1 MHAQSIEQMNIPGLG
16 FHWEEYMRR
25 REILKIGGAAMAAT
39 LAGPRFAFGQA
50 KPTMGVVVK
59 IGGIPWF
66 NAMEAGIKEQGEAL
80 GIDASMIGPTSAD
93 PALQVRAIEDLIA
106 KGVNVIGVVPN
117 DEKALE
123 PVLEK
128 AMKAGIKVV
137 GHEGPGIV
145 NKDWNFEMASAQGF
159 GETHAQLFADK
170 TGGKGSYAMYV
181 GSLTVPLH
189 NQWADFAI
197 AYLKEKYPDLK
208 LVGERYG
215 VAENVDDSR
224 KTALDVM
231 AANPDLVGFLAFG
244 SQGPIGAGRA
254 IEEKGLVGKVHV
266 IGPHSPGQGQKLL
279 KSGAISGGFMWNP
292 REAGKIFVTMGKLLV
307 DGAKIEEGTEIPGL
321 GKVSPD
327 AATKNIITNNL
338 IAINADSV
346 DELAGMGL

>member
-1 MHAQSIEQMNIPGLG
+1 LCKSNLPQWQE
-16 FHWEEYMRR
+16 WEEDMRR
-25 REILKIGGAAMAAT
+25 REFIAMSGAAAAAT
-39 LAGPRFAFGQA
+39 LAIPGLTLAAG
-50 KPTMGVVVK
+50 KPSMGVVVK

-80 GIDASMIGPTSAD
+80 GMDAYMIGPTSAD

-137 GHEGPGIV
+137 AHEGPGIK
-145 NKDWNFEMASAQGF
+145 NKDVDFEMASAQGF
-159 GETHAQLFADK
+159 GESHAELFGKA
-170 TGGKGSYAMYV
+170 TGGKGSYGVFV

-189 NQWADFAI
+189 NAWADAAI

-208 LVGERYG
+208 PVGDRYG

-224 KTALDVM
+224 KTALDLM
-231 AANPDLVGFLAFG
+231 AAHPDLVGILAFG

-254 IEEKGLVGKVHV
+254 VEEKGMIGKVQIV
-266 IGPHSPGQGQKLL
+266 GPHSPGQGQKLL
-279 KSGAISGGFMWNP
+279 KSGAITGGFMWNP
-292 REAGKIFVTMGKLLV
+292 KEAGKVFVNIGKMMLDGSFK
-307 DGAKIEEGTEIPGL
+307 DGADVAGL
-321 GKVSPD
+321 GAIKID
-327 AATKNIITNNL
+327 GDKNVITVNL
-338 IAINADSV
+338 VPINKDTV
-346 DELAGMGL
+346 DNLAGMGL